1 VYFLG
6 INWEQNSTA
15 SLFYKDELL
24 GCVSEERFSR
34 VKNDER
40 YPFNAIN
47 WLLESNNLTSG
58 DIQKVIFVSNLWS
71 PGYILT
77 RHYTKFSVQDYIS
90 EQHKIWKPRF
100 YENKNVSQLEIF
112 KNRIDYEQYPGRE
125 FWEKVVVSLEGDSAH
140 VSSQNSLHLGQEI
153 RKNVVLNHLGI
164 NAKDVVFVD
173 HSSSHAFYAYYS
185 IPKEERINNK
195 LVLTLDAF
203 GDNVNY
209 SARIF
214 KNINGN
220 VEEEL
225 ICSGNDFIIGRLYR
239 YITLILGLKPNEH
252 EYKVMGLAPYCK
264 PQYYEKLLEKFI
276 SIQDVSGINFKYL
289 NKPQDMYFAIKD
301 LLDGERFDTISGGL
315 QAYTEYL
322 ITKWI
327 RNLIQETG
335 VDDITIAGG
344 VAMNVKANMLISDN
358 KHVKNLFIPACPD
371 DSSQSMGAVYTYLH
385 QTFKKKR
392 NQINSPLNMY
402 LGQQVNQDIV
412 ELKNII
418 KNYDNLDIKKLIDY
432 DPIHVAELLKE
443 GSILARCCGREE
455 FGARAL
461 GNRSI
466 LADPRKIEIKKVINE
481 KVKNRDFW
489 MPFACSVN
497 EEFSKEYFKLSS
509 KVYSYSHMTL
519 CAETTN
525 IGIQNLKA
533 AIHPYDYT
541 CRPQIVLKETNPKY
555 HELISYFGK
564 ITGVYALLN
573 TSLNHHGKPIVS
585 NFKDALDVF
594 DKSDLDGIIL
604 GDYFLYK

>member
-1 VYFLG
+1 MYILG
-6 INWEQNSTA
+6 VNWEQNSTA
-15 SLFYKDELL
+15 SLFHNQELI

-40 YPFNAIN
+40 YPLNAIN
-47 WLLESNNLTSG
+47 WLLESNNLVPEN
-58 DIQKVIFVSNLWS
+58 IKKVVFVSKMWS

-77 RHYTKFSVQDYIS
+77 RHYTNFSVKDYIY
-90 EQHKIWKPRF
+90 EQHKIWKPRL
-100 YENKNVSQLEIF
+100 YENKNISQLEIF
-112 KNRIDYEQYPGRE
+112 KNRIDYEQYPGRD
-125 FWEKVVVSLEGDSAH
+125 FWEKVEVSLEGDSAH
-140 VSSQNSLHLGQEI
+140 VSSKNSLDLGQEI
-153 RKNVVLNHLGI
+153 RRNVVVSHLGI
-164 NAKDVVFVD
+164 NAKDILFVD
-173 HSSSHAFYAYYS
+173 HSFSHACYAYYS
-185 IPKEERINNK
+185 IPKEQRSNNK

-214 KNINGN
+214 KNLNGN
-220 VEEEL
+220 IEEKL
-225 ICSGNDFIIGRLYR
+225 LCSGNDFIIGRLYR

-264 PQYYEKLLEKFI
+264 PQYYEKLLKKFI
-276 SIQDVSGINFKYL
+276 SIQDVSGISFKYL

-301 LLDGERFDTISGGL
+301 ILDGERFDTISGGL

-322 ITKWI
+322 VTKWI
-327 RNLIQETG
+327 KNLIQQTG
-335 VDDITIAGG
+335 VDDIAMAGG
-344 VAMNVKANMLISDN
+344 VAMNVKANMLIS
-358 KHVKNLFIPACPD
+358 KEKYVKNLFIPACPD
-371 DSSQSMGAVYTYLH
+371 DSSQSMGAVYTFLH
-385 QTFKKKR
+385 ENFKKQR
-392 NQINSPLNMY
+392 DQINSPLNMY
-402 LGQQVNQDIV
+402 LGQEVNQDIS
-412 ELKNII
+412 ELKKII
-418 KNYDNLDIKKLIDY
+418 KNYNNLDIKKLIDY
-432 DPIHVAELLKE
+432 DPIQVSELLKK
-443 GSILARCCGREE
+443 GNIIARCSGKEE

-466 LADPRKIEIKKVINE
+466 LADPRNIEIKKVINE

-497 EEFSKEYFKLSS
+497 EEFSKEYFKISS
-509 KVYSYSHMTL
+509 KVNSYAHMTL

-525 IGIQNLKA
+525 IGMKNLKA

-541 CRPQIVLKETNPKY
+541 CRPQVVLKETNPKY
-555 HELISYFGK
+555 YELISYFGK

-604 GDYFLYK
+604 GNYFLYK

>member
-1 VYFLG
+1 MYLLG

-153 RKNVVLNHLGI
+153 RKNVVLSHLEI

-185 IPKEERINNK
+185 IPKEERSNNK

-214 KNINGN
+214 KNIKGN

-358 KHVKNLFIPACPD
+358 KDVKNLFIPACPD

-466 LADPRKIEIKKVINE
+466 LADPRQIEIKKVINE

-525 IGIQNLKA
+525 IGMKNLKA

-541 CRPQIVLKETNPKY
+541 CRPQIVLKGTNSKY
-555 HELISYFGK
+555 HELISHFGK

>member
-1 VYFLG
+1 MYILG

-15 SLFYKDELL
+15 ALFHNYELV

-34 VKNDER
+34 IKNDER
-40 YPFNAIN
+40 YPLNAIN
-47 WLLESNNLTSG
+47 WLLGSNNLKP
-58 DIQKVIFVSNLWS
+58 DNIHKVIFVSTIWS

-77 RHYTKFSVQDYIS
+77 RHYTNFSVKDYIY
-90 EQHKIWKPRF
+90 EQHNIWKPRL
-100 YENKNVSQLEIF
+100 YEKKNVSQLDIF
-112 KNRIDYEQYPGRE
+112 KDRIDYDQYPGRD

-140 VSSQNSLHLGQEI
+140 VSSKNILDLGQEI
-153 RKNVVLNHLGI
+153 RRNVVEMHLGI
-164 NAKDVVFVD
+164 NPKDILFMD
-173 HSSSHAFYAYYS
+173 HSTSHACYAYYA
-185 IPKEERINNK
+185 IPKEQKSDNT

-214 KNINGN
+214 KKLNNDI
-220 VEEEL
+220 EEKL
-225 ICSGNDFIIGRLYR
+225 LCSGNDFIIGRLYR

-289 NKPQDMYFAIKD
+289 NKPNDMYFAIKD

-327 RNLIQETG
+327 RNVVQKTG
-335 VDDITIAGG
+335 VADITLAGG
-344 VAMNVKANMLISDN
+344 VAMNVKANMLISDKN
-358 KHVKNLFIPACPD
+358 YVKNLFIPACPD

-385 QTFKKKR
+385 QNFKKKR
-392 NQINSPLNMY
+392 YQINSPLNMY
-402 LGQQVNQDIV
+402 LGQQANQEIN
-412 ELKNII
+412 ELKEII

-432 DPIHVAELLKE
+432 DPIQVAELLKK
-443 GSILARCCGREE
+443 GNIIARCNGREE

-466 LADPRKIEIKKVINE
+466 LADPRNIEIKKTINE

-497 EEFSKEYFKLSS
+497 EEFSEEYFKLSS
-509 KVYSYSHMTL
+509 KVNSYSYMTL

-525 IGIQNLKA
+525 IGIKNLKA

-541 CRPQIVLKETNPKY
+541 CRPQIVFKETNPKY
-555 HELISYFGK
+555 YELISHFGK

-585 NFKDALDVF
+585 DFKDALDVF

-604 GDYFLYK
+604 GDYFLNK

>member
-1 VYFLG
+1 VYILG

-15 SLFYKDELL
+15 ALFHNYELV

-34 VKNDER
+34 IKNDER
-40 YPFNAIN
+40 YPLNAIN
-47 WLLESNNLTSG
+47 WLLGSNNLKPEN
-58 DIQKVIFVSNLWS
+58 IHKVIFVSTIWS

-77 RHYTKFSVQDYIS
+77 RHYTNFSVKDYIY
-90 EQHKIWKPRF
+90 EQHNIWKPRL
-100 YENKNVSQLEIF
+100 YEKKNVSQLDIF
-112 KNRIDYEQYPGRE
+112 KDRIDYDQYPGRD

-140 VSSQNSLHLGQEI
+140 VSSKNILDLGQEI
-153 RKNVVLNHLGI
+153 RRNVVEMHLGI
-164 NAKDVVFVD
+164 NPKDILFMD
-173 HSSSHAFYAYYS
+173 HSTSHACYAYYA
-185 IPKEERINNK
+185 IPKEQKSDNT

-214 KNINGN
+214 KKLNNDI
-220 VEEEL
+220 EEKL
-225 ICSGNDFIIGRLYR
+225 LCSGNDFIIGRLYR

-289 NKPQDMYFAIKD
+289 NKPNDMYFAIKD

-327 RNLIQETG
+327 RNVVQKTG
-335 VDDITIAGG
+335 VADITLAGG
-344 VAMNVKANMLISDN
+344 VAMNVKANMLISDKN
-358 KHVKNLFIPACPD
+358 YVKNLFIPACPD

-385 QTFKKKR
+385 QNFKKKR
-392 NQINSPLNMY
+392 YQINSPLNMY
-402 LGQQVNQDIV
+402 LGQQANQEIN
-412 ELKNII
+412 ELKEII

-432 DPIHVAELLKE
+432 DPIQVAELLKK
-443 GSILARCCGREE
+443 GNIIARCNGREE

-466 LADPRKIEIKKVINE
+466 LADPRNIEIKKTINE

-497 EEFSKEYFKLSS
+497 EEFSEEYFKLSS
-509 KVYSYSHMTL
+509 KVNSYSYMTL

-525 IGIQNLKA
+525 IGIKNLKA

-541 CRPQIVLKETNPKY
+541 CRPQIVFKETNPKY
-555 HELISYFGK
+555 YELISHFGK

-585 NFKDALDVF
+585 DFKDALDVF

-604 GDYFLYK
+604 GDYFLNK